1 MQDNQQNINEN
12 INNDDGLGA
21 LDGFYIEGT
30 EQAENT
36 APTDTDKSVESA
48 ESIESTESAESAE
61 IIDNADNTQSTE
73 SAESAQSTE
82 NTEAS
87 DGGTSAKK
95 PKKQK
100 GALEVFEYVET
111 FAYAVAVMVLLF
123 MFVFRYVTVDGTSM
137 RDTLQHEDKLIISN
151 LFYTPATGDI
161 VVINR
166 TENAK
171 PLIKRVIATGGQT
184 VRIDFE
190 NWQVWVDGMLL
201 DEDYVTLRS
210 EMPMHSYPFVDK
222 YTNSDG
228 ICEFVVDDGCIFAM
242 GDNRNNSLDS
252 RKYGFFE
259 YHEIV
264 GRVVIRLAPRFGT
277 VE

>member
-12 INNDDGLGA
+12 INNDDGGGLGA
-21 LDGFYIEGT
+21 LDGFYIKGT
-30 EQAENT
+30 EQAEAT
-36 APTDTDKSVESA
+36 ASTDTDKGVERVENSENSENSENNGNS
-48 ESIESTESAESAE
+48 ESIDNIESTESA
-61 IIDNADNTQSTE
+61 DNTEISE
-73 SAESAQSTE
+73 SSPK
-82 NTEAS
+82 
-87 DGGTSAKK
+87 AKK

-100 GALEVFEYVET
+100 GAFEVFEYVET

-210 EMPMHSYPFVDK
+210 EMPMHSYPFVDN
-222 YTNSDG
+222 YTNADG
-228 ICEFVVDDGCIFAM
+228 ICEFVVDEGCIFAM

-264 GRVVIRLAPRFGT
+264 GRVIIRLAPRFGT

>member
-12 INNDDGLGA
+12 INNDDGGLGA

-30 EQAENT
+30 EQAEGT
-36 APTDTDKSVESA
+36 APADADKIVESA
-48 ESIESTESAESAE
+48 DNTEVAESTE
-61 IIDNADNTQSTE
+61 IIENIENTDNTESTE
-73 SAESAQSTE
+73 TTPSTE
-82 NTEAS
+82 NTDAS
-87 DGGTSAKK
+87 ESVTSAKK

-166 TENAK
+166 TENAQ

-190 NWQVWVDGMLL
+190 SWQVWVDGILL

-210 EMPMHSYPFVDK
+210 EMPMHSYPFVEK

-264 GRVVIRLAPRFGT
+264 GRVVLRLAPRFGT